1 MLFCLSQIPLNTNVL
16 GESTVPENG
25 AKGKLVVKK
34 TDDQNKP
41 LSKATFVLKPTSHS
55 ESKVEKVTTEVT
67 GEATFDKFSHTV
79 GKNYTFIQK
88 KT

>member
-1 MLFCLSQIPLNTNVL
+1 MRKYQKFSKILTLSLFCLSQIPLNTNVL

-41 LSKATFVLKPTSHS
+41 LSKAIRNLVICP
-55 ESKVEKVTTEVT
+55 SKKI
-67 GEATFDKFSHTV
+67 
-79 GKNYTFIQK
+79 KNYAL
-88 KT
+88 

>member
-1 MLFCLSQIPLNTNVL
+1 MRKYQKFSKILTLSLFCLSQIPLNTNVL

-41 LSKATFVLKPTSHS
+41 LSKAIFHFNRWSYDVYCRWNLYL
-55 ESKVEKVTTEVT
+55 EKV
-67 GEATFDKFSHTV
+67 
-79 GKNYTFIQK
+79 
-88 KT
+88 

>member
-1 MLFCLSQIPLNTNVL
+1 MRKYQKFSKILTLSLFCLSQIPLNTNVL

-41 LSKATFVLKPTSHS
+41 LSKATFVLKTTAHP
-55 ESKVEKVTTEVT
+55 ESSSRK
-67 GEATFDKFSHTV
+67 
-79 GKNYTFIQK
+79 
-88 KT
+88 